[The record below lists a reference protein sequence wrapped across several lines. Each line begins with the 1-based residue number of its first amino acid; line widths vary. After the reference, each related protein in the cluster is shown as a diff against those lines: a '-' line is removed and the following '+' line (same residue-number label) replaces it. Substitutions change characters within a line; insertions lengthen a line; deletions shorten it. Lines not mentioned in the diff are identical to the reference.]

1 MFASQEDVASSSPY
15 EEEALL
21 YSALDKLEQYQISKD
36 DKFEFKL
43 CYPDLSNTFPFP
55 CNVWKQLTNPLKSN
69 KRDAAAG
76 YEGVNVT
83 FTTYFGG
90 LSKRNTA
97 YSGTSFISNRPNHVD
112 WYHPVGAMVLL
123 DDGKINGPE
132 CNAKPDCP
140 SVTKIELYIK
150 KPLRMAALG
159 RRKRE
164 VLDLAEQKLVRIHKR
179 EVEVET
185 EEELS
190 MRSYGSRL
198 RYECG
203 MARRF
208 LDPETEVHYDEK
220 WLQCNWNN
228 SWTQTDTLDPC
239 VWVACLHPPH
249 PPEGLGVRLDWDGE
263 PVEFNANVSYV
274 CESDDLFF
282 EWDRDLPEFNI
293 SCLEGGSWDEPK
305 EWPICL
311 ACKFFAK

>member
-1 MFASQEDVASSSPY
+1 M
-15 EEEALL
+15 
-21 YSALDKLEQYQISKD
+21 
-36 DKFEFKL
+36 
-43 CYPDLSNTFPFP
+43 
-55 CNVWKQLTNPLKSN
+55 WKQLTNPLKSN

-83 FTTYFGG
+83 FTSYFGG

-97 YSGTSFISNRPNHVD
+97 YSGTSVISNRPNHVD

-150 KPLRMAALG
+150 KPLRMAGLG

-164 VLDLAEQKLVRIHKR
+164 ILDLAEQKLVRRHKR

-305 EWPICL
+305 EWPSCL
-311 ACKFFAK
+311 ACKFFESSSKEF